1 MPTPE
6 VYESPY
12 VCSDVLHHE
21 ADLAKEQRNLK
32 TRELITVYGK
42 HACVRTEIQVVGGG
56 WWREMEECYF
66 GGTVVVGR

>member
-1 MPTPE
+1 MAAPE

-21 ADLAKEQRNLK
+21 ADLAKEQGNLK

-42 HACVRTEIQVVGGG
+42 HASVRAEIQVAGGR
-56 WWREMEECYF
+56 WWREMKECYF

>member
-42 HACVRTEIQVVGGG
+42 HACVRTETRVVGEDGG
-56 WWREMEECYF
+56 EEWKSVIW
-66 GGTVVVGR
+66 GTVVVGR